1 MAYFP
6 DSLNKSY
13 TSAIVNSLLEEMLE
27 AYSPPPSPRALLC
40 PLIFLGL
47 PILRMLAV
55 STPAGLAK
63 APKAAANAE
72 AGDGVAVPKAFGA
85 GARQD

>member
-1 MAYFP
+1 
-6 DSLNKSY
+6 
-13 TSAIVNSLLEEMLE
+13 MLE

-63 APKAAANAE
+63 APKAAANGE